1 MLSILRRFSTSSN
14 LLKKRTNQ
22 SARYITMSS
31 ASSQTP
37 PIHVLG
43 LGSIGTFTA
52 HSLREIPHRPP
63 VTLLLHRE
71 SLLDEY
77 KQAGNRI
84 LLDTYEGTQVA
95 HGGYNLE
102 VFREGRW
109 DPVSV
114 NAPAEDRCGDTTI
127 RHLII
132 SVKATQTVSALRP
145 LQHRLSANSTILFLQ
160 NGCGMIDE
168 VNDALFPDPQ
178 TRPSYIVGVISH
190 GVTVEKPFHVTHRG
204 FSALSLGLV
213 PRQTKETKSSTFHE
227 SNQYLLHSLPQS
239 PPLNATAYPHSEVL
253 QIQLEKLAV
262 NAFCN
267 PLCALNNAKNGFLFT
282 LPDIRREI
290 LTEISSVVLAL
301 PELQDV
307 PGVPERFAV
316 ERLENTV
323 NRILTQ
329 TAETTCS
336 MVWDL
341 RAGRETEIKFING
354 YWVRRGKEV
363 GVRTPVNESLMEEVM
378 SKSTNSRK

>member
-1 MLSILRRFSTSSN
+1 MSSSSSN
-14 LLKKRTNQ
+14 N
-22 SARYITMSS
+22 
-31 ASSQTP
+31 P
-37 PIHVLG
+37 PIHILG

-52 HSLREIPHRPP
+52 HSLREIPHQPP

-77 KQAGNRI
+77 KQAGNQI
-84 LLDTYEGTQVA
+84 LLDTHERTEVA
-95 HGGYNLE
+95 HGGYNVE

-109 DPVSV
+109 DPVLANTPVEDTCGNSV
-114 NAPAEDRCGDTTI
+114 I
-127 RHLII
+127 RHLIV

-145 LQHRLSANSTILFLQ
+145 LQHRLSATSTILFLQ
-160 NGCGMIDE
+160 NGCGMVDE
-168 VNDALFPDPQ
+168 VNDALFPEPQ
-178 TRPSYIVGVISH
+178 TRPSYIIGVVSH
-190 GVTVEKPFHVTHRG
+190 GITLNKPFHVTHRG
-204 FSALSLGLV
+204 FAAMSLGLV
-213 PRQTKETKSSTFHE
+213 PRQPDTDISYALHE
-227 SNQYLLHSLPQS
+227 SNHLLRSLPQS
-239 PPLNATAYPHSEVL
+239 LRLNATAYPYSEVL

-282 LPDIRREI
+282 LPDTRRAI

-301 PELQDV
+301 PELRDV

-316 ERLENTV
+316 ERLEDTV

-341 RAGRETEIKFING
+341 RAGKETEVRFING
-354 YWVRRGKEV
+354 YWVKRGREV
-363 GVRTPVNESLMEEVM
+363 GVRTPVNESLMKEVM
-378 SKSTNSRK
+378 SRH